1 MDSMNE
7 IDYKNLKAVS
17 DTDRVSNHICR
28 KTSIEDITAK
38 IIHKLNPFIVPNIS
52 DEIT

>member
-28 KTSIEDITAK
+28 KTSIEDIYAERRYF
-38 IIHKLNPFIVPNIS
+38 HNNSAFYAQ
-52 DEIT
+52 